1 MASEYVIPDDAPPSY
16 EDAVASSVPSVQ
28 QGMRPQYAP
37 PPPAEEDDAL
47 RGDEKK
53 RRDS

>member
-1 MASEYVIPDDAPPSY
+1 MASEYAIPDDAPPSY

-28 QGMRPQYAP
+28 QSARPQYAP
-37 PPPAEEDDAL
+37 PAPTAEDEVL